1 MPLEVGRGMKKEGT
15 VRPPHL
21 GDRPMPTGTF
31 EYRSEQERVAIERAI
46 AFVAE
51 MHCLAQS
58 TPDGQI
64 LHACE
69 GHALDC
75 GRDLLRL
82 TLQQAVQARVDAA
95 EEKGGLP
102 VSARAPAQSASSGAA
117 SGKC

>member
-1 MPLEVGRGMKKEGT
+1 M
-15 VRPPHL
+15 RPPPL
-21 GDRPMPTGTF
+21 GDLPMPTVTF
-31 EYRSEQERVAIERAI
+31 EYRSEQERVAIERAV

-51 MHCLAQS
+51 MHSLSQT

-69 GHALDC
+69 GHALDG

-95 EEKGGLP
+95 EEKGALP
-102 VSARAPAQSASSGAA
+102 ASARAQARSASSDVAG
-117 SGKC
+117 GKC